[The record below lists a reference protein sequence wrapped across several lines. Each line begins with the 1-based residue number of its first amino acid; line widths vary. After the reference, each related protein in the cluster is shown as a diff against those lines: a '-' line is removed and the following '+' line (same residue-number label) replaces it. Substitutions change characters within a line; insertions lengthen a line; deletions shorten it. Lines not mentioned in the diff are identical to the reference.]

1 MIPSTFSLVAFD
13 PSNGDLG
20 IAVASKFLAVG
31 SVVPWAQSGV
41 GAIATQSW
49 ANTSYGPY
57 GLEMLK
63 QGMSP
68 EQVGSALTMMD
79 EQAAQ
84 RQFGIVD
91 AQGRAF
97 TFTGSECSDWAGGRI
112 GKNYAAQG
120 NILVGAAV
128 VDALANT
135 FESVRGDLATR
146 LLNALAAGQAA
157 GGDARGQE
165 SAALLIVRDKGGYGG
180 FNDRYIDLRVDD
192 HPTPIEELRRLL
204 DLHHLYLDKSNPDDL
219 IAIDENIA
227 RELQS
232 IMAKRGYA
240 VQVNGVWDDASQKTF
255 RKFGGVENLEE
266 RLQEGMFID
275 VVVLKFLR
283 ERFGS

>member
-1 MIPSTFSLVAFD
+1 MTPSTFSLVAYD

-31 SVVPWAQSGV
+31 SVVPWAQHGV

-68 EQVGSALTMMD
+68 EEVGNALIVMD
-79 EQAAQ
+79 PQAAQ

-128 VDALANT
+128 VDALAET
-135 FESVRGDLATR
+135 FERARGTLAER

-165 SAALLIVRDKGGYGG
+165 SAALLVVRANGGYGG
-180 FNDRYIDLRVDD
+180 FNDRYLDLRVDD
-192 HPTPIEELRRLL
+192 HTAPIEELKRLL
-204 DLHHLYLDKSNPDDL
+204 DLHFLYLDKSNANDL

-240 VQVNGVWDDASQKTF
+240 VQVNGVWDDASQKAF

-266 RLQEGMFID
+266 RLQEGPWVD
-275 VVVLKFLR
+275 QVVLRFLR
-283 ERFGS
+283 ERFG

>member
-1 MIPSTFSLVAFD
+1 MTLSTFSLVAYD
-13 PSNGDLG
+13 PANGDLG

-31 SVVPWAQSGV
+31 SVVPWAQAGV
-41 GAIATQSW
+41 GAVATQSW
-49 ANTSYGPY
+49 ANTSYGPH

-63 QGMSP
+63 QGMLP
-68 EQVGSALTMMD
+68 DAVGNALTVMD

-128 VDALANT
+128 VDALAET
-135 FESVRGDLATR
+135 FERGRGTLAER

-165 SAALLIVRDKGGYGG
+165 SAALLVVRANGGYGG
-180 FNDRYIDLRVDD
+180 FNDRYLDLRVDD
-192 HPTPIEELRRLL
+192 HTTPIEELKRLL
-204 DLHHLYLDKSNPDDL
+204 DLHFLYLDKSNANDL
-219 IAIDENIA
+219 IAIDQTIA

-232 IMAKRGYA
+232 IMAKRGYQ
-240 VQVNGVWDDASQKTF
+240 VQVNGVWDDASQKAF

-266 RLQEGMFID
+266 RLQEGPWID
-275 VVVLKFLR
+275 TVVLKFLR
-283 ERFGS
+283 ERFA